1 MMKKNMG
8 KRLFVPMALT
18 SAVAAVALT
27 AAPASA
33 ASVSINV
40 AANRMPQGAAC
51 VYVTD
56 ITTGATA
63 NAGGVRFTQGRSVT
77 VRMGINSGD
86 NLSFEWHGIGTAD
99 RLPQGSVPSAD
110 RVEHQLTLAVS

>member
-1 MMKKNMG
+1 MKKNMG

-86 NLSFEWHGIGTAD
+86 NLSFEWHGRDCAGSALRIDFLRAPSP
-99 RLPQGSVPSAD
+99 LPTVWNIN
-110 RVEHQLTLAVS
+110 